1 MRPEIYGASSRIAW
15 FLAAQEVEK
24 QMSEL
29 QVRYDTQKKEL
40 EIKRLK
46 ELQQQEELRSLR
58 LTIWFIA
65 FYQLYDYPL
74 DRPLV

>member
-1 MRPEIYGASSRIAW
+1 MEQALELRDS
-15 FLAAQEVEK
+15 LAAQEVEK

-46 ELQQQEELRSLR
+46 E
-58 LTIWFIA
+58 
-65 FYQLYDYPL
+65 
-74 DRPLV
+74 